1 MKNADIQAE
10 VYGRVKHFFSIY
22 KKMVNQDKT
31 VDQVYDLF
39 AVRIIVDTVKD
50 CYAAVSYTHL
60 DVYKRQV
67 LKVTSLLDREATDAE
82 KESIAEE
89 RKEKQYKD
97 LCEEWKKD
105 VKIEVNEKV
114 WDKISFEKK
123 GIKMKQ
129 QEEIPYAEGSD
140 TDKSDQE

>member
-1 MKNADIQAE
+1 MQKKNLSQKSE
-10 VYGRVKHFFSIY
+10 R
-22 KKMVNQDKT
+22 KT
-31 VDQVYDLF
+31 VQRS
-39 AVRIIVDTVKD
+39 VRRV
-50 CYAAVSYTHL
+50 
-60 DVYKRQV
+60 
-67 LKVTSLLDREATDAE
+67 E
-82 KESIAEE
+82 
-89 RKEKQYKD
+89 
-97 LCEEWKKD
+97 KD